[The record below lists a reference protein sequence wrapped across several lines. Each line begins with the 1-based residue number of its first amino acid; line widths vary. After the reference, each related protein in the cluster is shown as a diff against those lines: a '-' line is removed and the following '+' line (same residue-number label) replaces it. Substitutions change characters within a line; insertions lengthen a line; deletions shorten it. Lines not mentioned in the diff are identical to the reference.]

1 MKNVVLA
8 GYRCTGKTSVGRGLA
23 ARLHRPFYDTDD
35 LVRERTGMS
44 VRRIVA
50 EQGWASFRSAERAV
64 IADLAFLKGAVVAL
78 GGGVVLDPENVAA
91 VKANGRVIWL
101 VADARTIVARMG
113 EDPVSATQRPSLRGV
128 DRLKETVQILAERTP
143 VYRAAADFTVDTT
156 GKTVD
161 EIAAEIGGFL
171 ARSPDATPPDGTD
184 PCGS

>member
-8 GYRCTGKTSVGRGLA
+8 GYRCTGKSSVGRGLA
-23 ARLHRPFYDTDD
+23 ARLRRPFYDTDD
-35 LVRERTGMS
+35 LVREWTGMS

-50 EQGWASFRSAERAV
+50 EQGWAFFRAVEKAV
-64 IADLAFLKGAVVAL
+64 IADLASVRGAVVAL
-78 GGGVVLDPENVAA
+78 GGGAVLDPENVAA
-91 VKANGRVIWL
+91 MKGNGRVIWL

-113 EDPVSATQRPSLRGV
+113 EDPVSASQRPSLRGT
-128 DRLKETVQILAERTP
+128 DRLKETVQVLVERTP

-161 EIAAEIGGFL
+161 EIAAEIDGFL
-171 ARSPDATPPDGTD
+171 ARIPDMTPPGGTD